1 MIQIPDKFL
10 RKEMKLREIE
20 LPQFGDYAV
29 AMLFLPKEP
38 NARYYCEGVLERII
52 EEEGLSLIGW
62 RMVPVNEMACG
73 FSARGTCPIV
83 HQLFIEKGNYSQE
96 EFNRKLI
103 IIRKRAEREI
113 WNSGKNY
120 VESFYVC
127 SFSDAI
133 MVYKGQLLAHQ
144 IEEFYPELKDED
156 MVSAFAT
163 VHQRYSTN
171 TFPSWNR
178 AQPFRY
184 LAHNGEINTLKGNVK
199 WMEARQGEMTS
210 SLFGDEL
217 KKIIPVV
224 DEDGSD
230 SQIVDNVLELLIAS
244 GRSMPHAM
252 MMLIPEAWQENKQM
266 DKNKKA
272 FYEYHATLIEPWDG
286 PAAMVFSNGKQ
297 IGATLD
303 RNGLRPARYTVTKDG
318 YVIMASE
325 AGVLDIPPENSL
337 INDRLRPGRMFLV
350 DLEKGEIISDEELKK
365 ELSEDRNYQQWLDNN
380 RIALE
385 EIEEKNLIAT
395 MDEDKL
401 LQMQKVF
408 NYTEEEL
415 KIIIAPMAEG
425 GTEAFGS
432 MGNDAP
438 LSVLSEKPQLLFNY
452 FKQLFAQVTNPPID
466 PIREKLVM
474 SLTQFIG
481 GHGNILEDLS

>member
-1 MIQIPDKFL
+1 M
-10 RKEMKLREIE
+10 
-20 LPQFGDYAV
+20 
-29 AMLFLPKEP
+29 
-38 NARYYCEGVLERII
+38 
-52 EEEGLSLIGW
+52 
-62 RMVPVNEMACG
+62 
-73 FSARGTCPIV
+73 
-83 HQLFIEKGNYSQE
+83 
-96 EFNRKLI
+96 
-103 IIRKRAEREI
+103 
-113 WNSGKNY
+113 
-120 VESFYVC
+120 
-127 SFSDAI
+127 
-133 MVYKGQLLAHQ
+133 LAHQ

-156 MVSAFAT
+156 MASAFAT

-199 WMEARQGEMTS
+199 WMEVRQGQITS

-252 MMLIPEAWQENKQM
+252 TMLIPEAWQENKHM

-303 RNGLRPARYTVTKDG
+303 RNGLRPARYTATKDG

-325 AGVLDIPPENSL
+325 AGVLDIPPENIL

-350 DLEKGEIISDEELKK
+350 DLEKGEIISDDELKR
-365 ELSEDRNYQQWLDNN
+365 ELSEDKDYQQWLDSN
-380 RIALE
+380 RILLE
-385 EIEEKNLIAT
+385 DIEEK
-395 MDEDKL
+395 ML
-401 LQMQKVF
+401 LQLW
-408 NYTEEEL
+408 T
-415 KIIIAPMAEG
+415 KISYSKCKKYSIIPRK
-425 GTEAFGS
+425 S
-432 MGNDAP
+432 
-438 LSVLSEKPQLLFNY
+438 
-452 FKQLFAQVTNPPID
+452 
-466 PIREKLVM
+466 
-474 SLTQFIG
+474 
-481 GHGNILEDLS
+481 